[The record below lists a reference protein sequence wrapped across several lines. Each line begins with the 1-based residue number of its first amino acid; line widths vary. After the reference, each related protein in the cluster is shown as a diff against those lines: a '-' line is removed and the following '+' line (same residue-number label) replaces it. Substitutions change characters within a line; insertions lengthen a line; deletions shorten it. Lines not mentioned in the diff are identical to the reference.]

1 MSQTKL
7 GFFRVSCGLGVLVFL
22 LALGA
27 TSQAQMTLQGTVNVF
42 VLDGT
47 GGAFQGAKLAPQN
60 PAPCLLLATA
70 YRKRGRIEQ
79 AQAMLAM
86 VAKLNEEQAEKR
98 RQTAGENR

>member
-42 VLDGT
+42 VLDET
-47 GGAFQGAKLAPQN
+47 GGAFREQSLLHRTLL
-60 PAPCLLLATA
+60 PACCLRQPTGSAA
-70 YRKRGRIEQ
+70 ESSKRKRCWPWSR
-79 AQAMLAM
+79 
-86 VAKLNEEQAEKR
+86 N
-98 RQTAGENR
+98 